1 MIRSLALSLWIVGAT
16 LAAVYFG
23 ATLSFNSSHQEPN
36 AEEGPAQMTFKAVT
50 VPIIANGAM
59 QGYVLAQVT
68 LTMKRGL
75 LKTLPQPPDLAVA
88 DAIFKTL
95 YAEEQ
100 VDFKN
105 LKKQDLDKLSK
116 AILES
121 VNSRAGKPVAENV
134 FIQELHYLSKQEAGA
149 GLTLG
154 PGAGAAGPRH

>member
-1 MIRSLALSLWIVGAT
+1 VIRSLALSIWIVGVT
-16 LAAVYFG
+16 LAAAYFG
-23 ATLSFNSSHQEPN
+23 ATLSFHSSPPEHS
-36 AEEGPAQMTFKAVT
+36 AEEGPAQITFKAVT
-50 VPIIANGAM
+50 VPVIANGVM
-59 QGYVLAQVT
+59 QGYVLTQVT
-68 LTMKRGL
+68 LALKRDL
-75 LKTLPQPPDLAVA
+75 LKTLPQPPDLVLA

-121 VNSRAGKPVAENV
+121 VNARAGKPVVDDV

-154 PGAGAAGPRH
+154 SGAGAGNPRH